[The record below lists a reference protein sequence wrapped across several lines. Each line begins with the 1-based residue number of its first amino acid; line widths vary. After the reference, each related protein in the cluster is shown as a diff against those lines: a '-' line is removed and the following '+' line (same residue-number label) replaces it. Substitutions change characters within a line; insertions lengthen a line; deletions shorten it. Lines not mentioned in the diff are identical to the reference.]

1 MSAAWFPVARYNSLP
16 LALLQYKWTA
26 LPLSS
31 NVDHWNNYSE
41 QIILPLQKT
50 QYCKVVSLT
59 CIMIG
64 SCKECQITETVEFY
78 YCFNSGKVT
87 YGSIFGD
94 YDVPAFYFSIDL
106 FNSVNSR
113 SHTHI
118 YLCQF

>member
-1 MSAAWFPVARYNSLP
+1 MSAAWFPVARYNSLT

-50 QYCKVVSLT
+50 QYCKVVPLT
-59 CIMIG
+59 CIRIG

-78 YCFNSGKVT
+78 YCFV
-87 YGSIFGD
+87 
-94 YDVPAFYFSIDL
+94 FSMLKLGLI
-106 FNSVNSR
+106 VEK
-113 SHTHI
+113 
-118 YLCQF
+118 